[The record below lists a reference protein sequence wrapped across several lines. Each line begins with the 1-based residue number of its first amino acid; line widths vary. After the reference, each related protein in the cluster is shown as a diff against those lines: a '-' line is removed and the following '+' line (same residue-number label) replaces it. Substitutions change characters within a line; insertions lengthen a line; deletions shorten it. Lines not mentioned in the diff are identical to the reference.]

1 MGQRTGGLV
10 RMRVCECCGRD
21 RPTKV
26 RAGRLFICPEC
37 EPPVDDTRVERVV
50 AVNGIEAENE
60 EYIVTVP
67 K

>member
-1 MGQRTGGLV
+1 
-10 RMRVCECCGRD
+10 MRVCECCGRD